1 MFTQYYLTLGKP
13 KYDDDAIVCF
23 SNSWDKYKG
32 MFFIPTNF
40 NSFIFQISRL
50 IHLKYLNGGYL
61 SGKSI
66 QVGEVTTPRR

>member
-23 SNSWDKYKG
+23 LNSWDKYKG

-40 NSFIFQISRL
+40 FYFFLNQSFYPAKILEWRIFEWQINPSW
-50 IHLKYLNGGYL
+50 
-61 SGKSI
+61 
-66 QVGEVTTPRR
+66 